1 MNATADREPPS
12 IPTDVLAEFRAR
24 KGDLWA
30 YCTDL
35 DVQTAL
41 ALGRA
46 LVRTVMDLSTEA
58 QDQMIHS
65 LTREIM
71 ILEQQADPISMTVA
85 TTLKQYFPE
94 R

>member
-1 MNATADREPPS
+1 MTSTQREPPALDQ
-12 IPTDVLAEFRAR
+12 DVLAEFRAR
-24 KGDLWA
+24 RGDLWA

-46 LVRTVMDLSTEA
+46 LVRTVLDLSPES
-58 QDQMIHS
+58 QVQMVQS

-71 ILEQQADPISMTVA
+71 ILEQQADPISLTVA
-85 TTLKQYFPE
+85 TTLKQYFPG

>member
-1 MNATADREPPS
+1 MTSTQREPPALDQ
-12 IPTDVLAEFRAR
+12 DVLAEFRAR
-24 KGDLWA
+24 RGDLWA

-41 ALGRA
+41 ALARA
-46 LVRTVMDLSTEA
+46 LVRTVLDLSPES
-58 QDQMIHS
+58 QVQMVQS

-85 TTLKQYFPE
+85 TTLKQYFPGA
-94 R
+94 